1 MKVPKQSEIRHI
13 SDTVQVPRIV
23 GTSNDQPFD
32 LPCPC
37 APYGAL
43 VAYGV
48 VGGGGGYCQLSLN
61 FNRPLHHQIVPLH
74 NQPPIPTG
82 RKSLGLPSI

>member
-1 MKVPKQSEIRHI
+1 MPYFGLLVHFHALYTRIWPNDWILGGGPTATPKVHKQSEIRHI
-13 SDTVQVPRIV
+13 SDTVQVPRMV
-23 GTSNDQPFD
+23 GTGNDQPFD

-48 VGGGGGYCQLSLN
+48 VGGVADTVS
-61 FNRPLHHQIVPLH
+61 
-74 NQPPIPTG
+74 
-82 RKSLGLPSI
+82 

>member
-1 MKVPKQSEIRHI
+1 MKVHKQSELVHI
-13 SDTVQVPRIV
+13 SDTVQVPRMV

-48 VGGGGGYCQLSLN
+48 VGGGGGHGELKLN
-61 FNRPLHHQIVPLH
+61 FNRQLHHKIVPLH
-74 NQPPIPTG
+74 DQSPMPT
-82 RKSLGLPSI
+82 

>member
-1 MKVPKQSEIRHI
+1 MKVHKQSEIVHI
-13 SDTVQVPRIV
+13 SDTLQVPRMV

-48 VGGGGGYCQLSLN
+48 VGGGGGHGELKLN
-61 FNRPLHHQIVPLH
+61 FNRPLHHQIVPLY
-74 NQPPIPTG
+74 NQLPMSTC
-82 RKSLGLPSI
+82 RVSLGLPGI

>member
-1 MKVPKQSEIRHI
+1 MKVHKQSELVHI
-13 SDTVQVPRIV
+13 SDTVQVPRMV

-43 VAYGV
+43 VAYGG
-48 VGGGGGYCQLSLN
+48 VGGVADTVS
-61 FNRPLHHQIVPLH
+61 
-74 NQPPIPTG
+74 
-82 RKSLGLPSI
+82 